1 MQGSDRHGFVITFP
15 GTGPDS
21 LVHYQNQADRA
32 CWTAAETPRGSAW
45 CYGELLSYG
54 VEGDTATCLKRV
66 LADWETHTIR
76 YDRLNGRFVLIFW
89 DKRAEA
95 WSLVTDRV
103 GAMHS
108 YMVRQGERCLAIGS
122 DLFTLA
128 QQASTRQLDWQAI
141 TSFLALGFFLDNR
154 TYFGDVQILWPRSI
168 YRIGAQ
174 GDVQEH
180 RYYWQWHHTV
190 DTRRSYTET
199 VAAYD
204 TLLRQAVKRCV
215 VHGRIMLPISGGLD
229 SRSLAAVLPGDANV
243 QAYSYG
249 YAADS
254 IETSIAAQVARARHL
269 PFTVH
274 IIRPYLFD
282 RLAEIVQAL
291 HGSQDVTQAR
301 QTSVNAWVGERA
313 DAVMTGLWGDVWC
326 DQMGL
331 ADGLPEGTT
340 TAAHALKKFQKRG
353 RAWLLEN
360 VNAPRIDSASAAER
374 LAESIAAGIG
384 AFDSIADPDFQVKA
398 YKTSRWAFR
407 WSNASLRGFEIGA
420 PPRIPYY
427 DVDLIDF
434 FCTVPTAFV
443 RDRRLQIDHLK
454 RYAPDLARI
463 RWQSADANLYLAR
476 YGYWIGLPRRAFNK
490 ARRIL
495 TGARAIQRN
504 WEVQLSPA
512 SGQEGLQA
520 WLVQPG
526 RKVHEFVSPE
536 AVSNL
541 LDEFFKRPGAANGYT
556 VSILLTFSAW
566 LEIAASS
573 ATVLLGG

>member
-1 MQGSDRHGFVITFP
+1 MQGSDQHGFVITLP

-32 CWTAAETPRGSAW
+32 CWTAAETPRGSVW
-45 CYGELLSYG
+45 CYGELLSYEG
-54 VEGDTATCLKRV
+54 EGDTATCLKRV
-66 LADWETHTIR
+66 LADWETNTLR

-89 DKRAEA
+89 DKQAEA
-95 WSLVTDRV
+95 WHLVTDRV
-103 GAMHS
+103 GAMHC
-108 YMVRQGERCLAIGS
+108 YMVRQGERCLAVGS
-122 DLFTLA
+122 DLVTLA

-141 TSFLALGFFLDNR
+141 TSFLAFGFFLDER
-154 TYFGDVQILWPRSI
+154 TYFGDIQILWPRSI

-180 RYYWQWHHTV
+180 RYYWQWHHSV
-190 DTRRSYTET
+190 DTRRSYDET
-199 VAAYD
+199 LAAYD
-204 TLLRQAVKRCV
+204 ALLRQAVKRCV
-215 VHGRIMLPISGGLD
+215 AHGRIMLPISGGLD
-229 SRSLAAVLPGDANV
+229 SRSLAAVLPGDADV

-249 YAADS
+249 YSPDS
-254 IETSIAAQVARARHL
+254 IETLIAAQTAKARHL
-269 PFTVH
+269 PFTAH
-274 IIRPYLFD
+274 TIQPYLFD
-282 RLAEIVQAL
+282 RLTEIVQAL

-301 QTSVNAWVGERA
+301 QASLNAWVSERA
-313 DAVMTGLWGDVWC
+313 DVVMTGLWGDVWC

-331 ADGLPEGTT
+331 ADGLPEGMT

-360 VNAPRIDSASAAER
+360 VSALQMDSASADEIMAV
-374 LAESIAAGIG
+374 LAESVAAGMG

-476 YGYWIGLPRRAFNK
+476 YGYWIGLPRRAFHK

-495 TGARAIQRN
+495 TGERVLQRN
-504 WEVQLSPA
+504 WEVQLLSA
-512 SGQEGLQA
+512 GGRENLQMC
-520 WLVQPG
+520 LTQPG
-526 RKVHEFVSPE
+526 RKLHGLLSPE
-536 AVSNL
+536 IIATLIDS
-541 LDEFFKRPGAANGYT
+541 FYSQPGATNGYT
-556 VSILLTFSAW
+556 VSMLLTLSAW
-566 LEIAASS
+566 LETAN
-573 ATVLLGG
+573 